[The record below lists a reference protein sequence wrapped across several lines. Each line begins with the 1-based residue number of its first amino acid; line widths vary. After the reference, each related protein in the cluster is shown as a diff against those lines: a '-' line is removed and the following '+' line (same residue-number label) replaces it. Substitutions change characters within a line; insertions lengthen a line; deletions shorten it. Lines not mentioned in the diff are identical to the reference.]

1 MSRFERILWR
11 DLLPSSPVF
20 TTAEAASVAEV
31 PQSMASRS
39 LSMLAKE
46 GVITR
51 VRRGLWAAHRQPDFS
66 PLHVV
71 PHLFRTG
78 AAGYVSVLSALNLH
92 GMIEQIPRMIHVV
105 TTTQRPRL
113 VTPVGTYEFHQ
124 IHRNLFG
131 GFGFYRGAGSFDI
144 ANPAKALFDTLYL
157 AARKG
162 RRFSSLPEV
171 SLPEGFAVAEL
182 ERWIRKIGHLPIR
195 VGVEHRWCELMHVT
209 QRHFG
214 VKASL

>member
-1 MSRFERILWR
+1 MSGFERMLWR
-11 DLLPSSPVF
+11 DLLPRSPVF

-31 PQSMASRS
+31 PPSMASRS
-39 LSMLAKE
+39 LSLLATE

-71 PHLFRTG
+71 PHLFRAG
-78 AAGYVSVLSALNLH
+78 ASGYVSLLSALNLH
-92 GMIEQIPRMIHVV
+92 AMIDQIPAMVHVV

-113 VTPVGTYEFHQ
+113 VTPVGTYDFHQ
-124 IHRNLFG
+124 IHRDLFG

-144 ANPAKALFDTLYL
+144 ATPAKALFDTLYL
-157 AARKG
+157 AVRKG

-171 SLPEGFAVAEL
+171 WLPEGFAIAEM
-182 ERWIRKIGHLPIR
+182 ESWIRKIGHLPIR
-195 VGVEHRWCELMHVT
+195 IAVRQRWCELDWT
-209 QRHFG
+209 G
-214 VKASL
+214 ATPASAG

>member
-11 DLLPSSPVF
+11 DLLPRSPVF

-31 PQSMASRS
+31 APSMASRS

-46 GVITR
+46 GVGVITR

-78 AAGYVSVLSALNLH
+78 AAGYVSLLSALNLH

-124 IHRNLFG
+124 IQRDLFG

-144 ANPAKALFDTLYL
+144 ATPAKALFDTLYL
-157 AARKG
+157 ATRKG

-171 SLPEGFAVAEL
+171 SLPEGFAVAEM
-182 ERWIRKIGHLPIR
+182 ESWIRKIGHLPIR
-195 VGVEHRWCELMHVT
+195 VGVEDRWRELEVKSLVDEVT
-209 QRHFG
+209 
-214 VKASL
+214 

>member
-1 MSRFERILWR
+1 MSQFERILWR
-11 DLLPSSPVF
+11 DLLPRSPVF

-31 PQSMASRS
+31 TRSTVSRS
-39 LSMLAKE
+39 LSLLAKV

-78 AAGYVSVLSALNLH
+78 AAGYVSLLSALNLH

-124 IHRNLFG
+124 IHRDLFG

-144 ANPAKALFDTLYL
+144 ATPAKALFDTLYL

-171 SLPEGFAVAEL
+171 LLPEGFAVAEM
-182 ERWIRKIGHLPIR
+182 ESWIWKIGHLPIR
-195 VGVEHRWCELMHVT
+195 VGVEHRWRELELKSLLDEVT
-209 QRHFG
+209 
-214 VKASL
+214 